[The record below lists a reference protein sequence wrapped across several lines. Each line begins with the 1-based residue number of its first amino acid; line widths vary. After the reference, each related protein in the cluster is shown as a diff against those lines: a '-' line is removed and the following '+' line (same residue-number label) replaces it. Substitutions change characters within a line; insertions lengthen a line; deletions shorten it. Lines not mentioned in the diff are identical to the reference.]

1 MIQIGDLVQ
10 SAISGKIGIVVKQH
24 EFDKNYYYVTYR
36 DSTYSN
42 HKASLK
48 TLEKK

>member
-42 HKASLK
+42 HKNSLK
-48 TLEKK
+48 PLEKQ

>member
-10 SAISGKIGIVVKQH
+10 SAISGKIGIVVKQY

-36 DSTYSN
+36 DSTYSI
-42 HKASLK
+42 HTSKLIK
-48 TLEKK
+48 LEKQ